1 MEIMLNKFQG
11 SLMGLAIGDALG
23 APLEFFKPGTFTA
36 VNDFTGGGM
45 FNTNPGEFTDDT
57 SLALCLA
64 ESMIRCHGFDP
75 TDQMNT
81 YWKWLSE
88 GYLSSQEKAIGVG
101 KTTLRALFLYQK
113 SGDPYSSITN
123 TMSADNGSIMRLA
136 PIPLFYSND
145 ALNAVEKSGESS
157 KTTHA
162 LQITTDACRYF
173 GGLIWGAINGIDK
186 KVLLSAN
193 YSPMN
198 GYWDNNEMVS
208 EIREVTSGSFKTKN
222 PPDIKGGGYV
232 VQSLEAALW
241 AFYNSDCYEEGV
253 LKAVNLGD
261 DADTTGAVFGQLAGA
276 YYGYNNIPK
285 RLIDK
290 IVMKDIILSLSKELY
305 NINMEI

>member
-1 MEIMLNKFQG
+1 ML
-11 SLMGLAIGDALG
+11 
-23 APLEFFKPGTFTA
+23 
-36 VNDFTGGGM
+36 
-45 FNTNPGEFTDDT
+45 
-57 SLALCLA
+57 
-64 ESMIRCHGFDP
+64 
-75 TDQMNT
+75 
-81 YWKWLSE
+81 
-88 GYLSSQEKAIGVG
+88 
-101 KTTLRALFLYQK
+101 LRE
-113 SGDPYSSITN
+113 PYSSITN
-123 TMSADNGSIMRLA
+123 TMSAGNGSIMRLA

-193 YSPMN
+193 YSPIN

-222 PPDIKGGGYV
+222 PPDIRGGGYV

-285 RLIDK
+285 RFIDK

-305 NINMEI
+305 NNNMEI